1 MSIFFLPLI
10 SEGQGK
16 QEILT
21 VNATDDDLS
30 EENSRVRYY
39 LLRPVK
45 GFSVDPVTG
54 ILTVNRTAIPRPI
67 PKEMD
72 LAIVAE
78 DHGKPTASSV
88 CSVVVRLSSLKSTL
102 PGREY
107 KIMVKENWPKG
118 TTLMKLSD
126 VDLLGGGI
134 VAGDD
139 SGTFEISRDRLVL
152 SRTLDREIRD
162 R

>member
-1 MSIFFLPLI
+1 M
-10 SEGQGK
+10 
-16 QEILT
+16 
-21 VNATDDDLS
+21 
-30 EENSRVRYY
+30 RYY

-54 ILTVNRTAIPRPI
+54 VLTVNRTAIPRPI

-78 DHGKPTASSV
+78 DHGKPAASSV
-88 CSVVVRLSSLKSTL
+88 CSVVVRFSSLKSTL

-107 KIMVKENWPKG
+107 KISVKENSPKG

-126 VDLLGGGI
+126 VDLLDGDI
-134 VAGDD
+134 IAGDD
-139 SGTFEISRDRLVL
+139 AFEISRDRLIL
-152 SRTLDREIRD
+152 SGTLDREEKD